1 MARLGPLFLLLLLPL
16 PGAAKTAEPQGL
28 YPPRLSSSGPRP
40 PWRRRRRIGVHMR
53 GKGQGLLDL
62 KRWPAEPD
70 APDPVDPERLARA
83 LRELCASWMPPKRPL
98 RYARWI
104 VQHAGER
111 KVDPFLLAALIY
123 RQSRCIP
130 GEKDDYGSGLAMIN
144 AKMHGGFIRKR
155 RYRYHVLEGGAW
167 RERDLTLDRHALVEG
182 NLRRAEPN
190 IYFAAAL
197 LAMWKAQ
204 CPAIDGAFGSV
215 PHRHFVSH
223 FIWGDRVDGAGP
235 EDRVLRAR
243 RRLIAYYLEK
253 PQEALGTFEGLKL
266 RCPLDGPPRKIT
278 SVMGSDR
285 ADGKRRHKGVDFAS
299 TWGEPVRAVA
309 DGKVVLAGLD
319 RKEGAPINVDPAEAG
334 KIKRSS
340 MGPGGLF
347 VMLRHDNGLIT
358 AYMHLASYE
367 VKVGQSV
374 KMGQLIGRVGKTGIR
389 ESGAHL
395 HFELRFGGR
404 HVDPMPAMAP
414 YVFPPD
420 AFYLGRRVQVE
431 EQRVRRRRRIR
442 RWQERKARLRAPAP

>member
-1 MARLGPLFLLLLLPL
+1 
-16 PGAAKTAEPQGL
+16 
-28 YPPRLSSSGPRP
+28 
-40 PWRRRRRIGVHMR
+40 MR

-62 KRWPAEPD
+62 TRWPAEP
-70 APDPVDPERLARA
+70 ASPDPVEPERLARA
-83 LRELCASWMPPKRPL
+83 LRELCASWMPPTRPL

-104 VQHAGER
+104 LQHAGER

-130 GEKDDYGSGLAMIN
+130 GEKDDYGAGLAMIN

-167 RERDLTLDRHALVEG
+167 RERELALDRHALVEG

-190 IYFAAAL
+190 IYLAAAL
-197 LAMWKAQ
+197 LSMWKAQ

-215 PHRHFVSH
+215 PHRHYVSH

-235 EDRVLRAR
+235 EDRVLRSR
-243 RRLIAYYLEK
+243 RRLIAYYLDR

-278 SVMGSDR
+278 SVMGSER

-309 DGKVVLAGLD
+309 DATVVLAGLD
-319 RKEGAPINVDPAEAG
+319 RKEGAPINVDPAEAS

-347 VMLRHDNGLIT
+347 VMLRHGNGLVT

-374 KMGQLIGRVGKTGIR
+374 KMGQRIGYVGKTGTKD
-389 ESGAHL
+389 SGAHL

-404 HVDPMPAMAP
+404 HVDPMPALAP
-414 YVFPPD
+414 YVFPPG
-420 AFYLGRRVQVE
+420 AFYLGRRVQAE